1 MALMSIV
8 SCSKSDQ
15 AKTEILTVI
24 TTRSTALNTR
34 DLPQYIS
41 VLSQQYNDKGKDFTR
56 LKESLEHNFR
66 DFENI
71 FYEADPPGITI
82 NGSQAEAI
90 SSYRMKVRVRGKD
103 LALNGSEHLRL
114 TKEPGGWKI
123 IAGI

>member
-1 MALMSIV
+1 V
-8 SCSKSDQ
+8 
-15 AKTEILTVI
+15 
-24 TTRSTALNTR
+24 
-34 DLPQYIS
+34 
-41 VLSQQYNDKGKDFTR
+41 SQQYNDKGKGFTR

-71 FYEADPPGITI
+71 SYEADPPAITI

-90 SSYRMKVRVRGKD
+90 SNYRMKVRVRGKD
-103 LALNGSEHLRL
+103 LALNGSERLRL